1 MAITFSTKVITDFCS
16 TLSSYREA
24 GVIGMPVF
32 VTEEDWK
39 ILEQKIRVFQ
49 EHVRSFQREVEER
62 LG

>member
-1 MAITFSTKVITDFCS
+1 MRVS
-16 TLSSYREA
+16 
-24 GVIGMPVF
+24 

-39 ILEQKIRVFQ
+39 LLEQKIRVFQ